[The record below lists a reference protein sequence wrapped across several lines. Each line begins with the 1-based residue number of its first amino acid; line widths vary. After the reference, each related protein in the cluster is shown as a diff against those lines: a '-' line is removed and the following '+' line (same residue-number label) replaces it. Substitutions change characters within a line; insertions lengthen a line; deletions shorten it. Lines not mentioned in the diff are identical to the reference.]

1 MWTQEQIDAM
11 AELNGR
17 HMTDRVKL
25 GARQQNERQTLF
37 ESQIAEA
44 KETATRL
51 GIPIEDNTPELPM
64 PQTLQSVV
72 MPPEGTPP
80 GMTQTLQSVVMP
92 PEGTPP
98 GMPVPLPGL
107 PPVATLGRPPTPMPR
122 PLNLRK

>member
-64 PQTLQSVV
+64 PQALQSVA
-72 MPPEGTPP
+72 
-80 GMTQTLQSVVMP
+80 MP

-107 PPVATLGRPPTPMPR
+107 HPVATLGRPPTPMPR